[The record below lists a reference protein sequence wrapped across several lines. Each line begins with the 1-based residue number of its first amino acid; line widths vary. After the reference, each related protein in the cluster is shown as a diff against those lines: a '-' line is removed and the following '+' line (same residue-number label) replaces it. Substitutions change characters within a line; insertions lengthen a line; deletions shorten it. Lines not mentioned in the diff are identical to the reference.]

1 MCVVRGHCVKQDGCV
16 LSGVTV
22 LNRVDVYLSEVSM
35 LNKVDMCCRGS
46 LC

>member
-1 MCVVRGHCVKQDGCV
+1 MCVVRGHCVKQAGV

-35 LNKVDMCCRGS
+35 LNKVDVCCWSS
-46 LC
+46 LY